1 MNSRGLP
8 STRGQIFGE
17 DLSGSDCFVAP
28 AASEVDLG
36 DDFGRE
42 PRGTLRPCWR
52 QYLQNV

>member
-28 AASEVDLG
+28 AASEVALG
-36 DDFGRE
+36 DDFRRE
-42 PRGTLRPCWR
+42 PRGTLSSCIR
-52 QYLQNV
+52 QYRQNV

>member
-17 DLSGSDCFVAP
+17 DLIGSDCFVAP

-36 DDFGRE
+36 DDAGRE
-42 PRGTLRPCWR
+42 PRGTLRPCIR
-52 QYLQNV
+52 Q